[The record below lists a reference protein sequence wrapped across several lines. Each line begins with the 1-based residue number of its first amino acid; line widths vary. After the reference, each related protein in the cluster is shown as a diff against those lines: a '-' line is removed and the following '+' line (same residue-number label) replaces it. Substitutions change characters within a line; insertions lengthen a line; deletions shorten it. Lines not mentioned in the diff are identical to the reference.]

1 MDNPTRDARYAPP
14 QAVVEDVADAD
25 QGPQLAGRVER
36 LGAVILDTVFQ
47 SLVLWLVSILT
58 PYNPWATPGE
68 NAWSGVD
75 PLSMAVGTLVFLLL
89 NGYLLATRGQTIG
102 KVLLKIRITR
112 PSGEAVS
119 PTRLA
124 LRYGVGFV
132 ATLIMVV
139 VWIYSLIDCLMI
151 FRKSR
156 RCLHDEIA
164 DTIVIKA

>member
-1 MDNPTRDARYAPP
+1 MDNPQHDARYAPP
-14 QAVVEDVADAD
+14 QADVEDVVDAA

-47 SLVLWLVSILT
+47 SLVLWLVSVLT
-58 PYNPWATPGE
+58 PYNAWDTQGSD
-68 NAWSGVD
+68 AWSFN
-75 PLSMAVGTLVFLLL
+75 PLSMAIGALVFILL

-102 KVLLKIRITR
+102 KVLLRIRIAR

-119 PTRLA
+119 LTRLA
-124 LRYGVGFV
+124 LRYGAGFV
-132 ATLIMVV
+132 AGLVMAV
-139 VWIYSLIDCLMI
+139 VWVYSLIDCLLI

-156 RCLHDEIA
+156 RCLHDVIA

>member
-1 MDNPTRDARYAPP
+1 MDNPTHDARYAPP
-14 QAVVEDVADAD
+14 QAVVEDVADAN
-25 QGPQLAGRVER
+25 QGPQLASRVER
-36 LGAVILDTVFQ
+36 LGSVILDTLFQ
-47 SLVLWLVSILT
+47 SLVLWLVSLMT
-58 PYNPWATPGE
+58 PYNPWAMQGVG
-68 NAWSGVD
+68 AWSFN

-124 LRYGVGFV
+124 LRYGAGFV